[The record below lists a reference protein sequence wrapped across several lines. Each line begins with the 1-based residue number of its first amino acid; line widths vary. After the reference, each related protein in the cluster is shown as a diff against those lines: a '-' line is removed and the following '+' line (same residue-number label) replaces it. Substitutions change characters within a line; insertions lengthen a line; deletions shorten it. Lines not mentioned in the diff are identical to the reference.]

1 MVLQL
6 ELGTPL
12 LQLELGT
19 PLLHLGV
26 RHGTPPPRLAL
37 VDRVARVAQA
47 LLLDIHG
54 GIDPPPRFLSTI
66 FPTLG
71 DR

>member
-12 LQLELGT
+12 LN
-19 PLLHLGV
+19 LGV

-37 VDRVARVAQA
+37 ADRVAQA

>member
-12 LQLELGT
+12 LN
-19 PLLHLGV
+19 LGV

-37 VDRVARVAQA
+37 ADRVAQA

-54 GIDPPPRFLSTI
+54 GIDPPPSI
-66 FPTLG
+66 PVNYFPNSG
-71 DR
+71 G